1 MIFYRITYVLIIMLL
16 GPILAQAQPIE
27 GHVWVLNGNDK
38 EPVYSANVFWL
49 NTTVGTTTDAE
60 GYFSIAQHPEQNR
73 LVISYIGFSNDTIDT
88 KPGDKLDVVL
98 SKPKSLDVAT
108 VEATKSGTS
117 YSLSGTV
124 NSITLG
130 EKEFKKAAC
139 CNLSESFETNAAVDV
154 NFADGV
160 TGAKTI
166 RMLGLDGI
174 YTQLMIENIPSI
186 RGLGRTYGM
195 AHLPGTWLESVQI
208 SKGVGTVVNGYE
220 AMVGQINIELKKPD
234 EADRLHVNIYA
245 NHMGRSEV
253 NINLAN
259 EFNEKLST
267 LLMVHGSAFRTR
279 TDMNHDGFLDIPL
292 NQQVN
297 VMNRWSYFN
306 KGWEVQGAVRG
317 LYEGRIGG
325 QKLFDP
331 KVSRKEQPY
340 YGMDLTTQ
348 RYEGF
353 LKTGRVF
360 DKGINRSMGWINEV
374 AYHNMEGFFGN
385 NDYKGLNTHYYS
397 NLIFQT
403 NINNTNHQIKTG
415 ASFLLDDYREQF
427 TNIDLKRRE
436 IVPGAFAE
444 YQYSFLT
451 SLTVLAGMRVDY
463 HNLYGVFATPRL
475 HVRYS
480 PKEMTTFRVSAGR
493 GYRVASILAENTNVL
508 VSSRQIIVAEALQ
521 PEESWTFGGSFTQKW
536 LYKNRE
542 FSFNAD
548 FYRTEFTNQVVLD
561 LDEDRFSSIFYNLDG
576 RSYAN
581 SLQIEV
587 IGEVAKGLELRA
599 AYKFNDVKTT
609 YNGKLEGRLFV
620 PRHAGQF
627 NANYTTRNKRWLF
640 DITAQLN
647 GRARLPSSYSQG
659 ELSLES
665 DYSPVYV
672 VLNAQITRIW
682 KQWEVYVGGEN
693 LTGYKQHNP
702 IVAADRPFSND
713 FDAASI
719 WGPIFGQMAYVGV
732 RFTIPHKHSDGH

>member
-1 MIFYRITYVLIIMLL
+1 MIFKKTIYITIWMLL
-16 GPILAQAQPIE
+16 GTLVAQAQSIE
-27 GHVWVLNGNDK
+27 GHVWETAENGTQ
-38 EPVYSANVFWL
+38 PVFGANVFWL
-49 NTTVGTTTDAE
+49 NTTMGTTTDAN
-60 GYFSIAQHPEQNR
+60 GYFSIEAHSEQTK
-73 LVISYIGFSNDTIDT
+73 LVISYIGFSNDTVEA
-88 KPGDKLDVVL
+88 KPGSKLDVVL
-98 SKPKSLDVAT
+98 NKPKELDVAT

-124 NSITLG
+124 NSITLS

-186 RGLGRTYGM
+186 RGLGRTYGL

-234 EADRLHVNIYA
+234 ETDRLHVNLYA

-259 EFNEKLST
+259 QFNKKLST
-267 LLMVHGSAFRTR
+267 LLMAHGSAFRTR

-297 VMNRWSYFN
+297 VMNRWAYFN
-306 KGWEVQGAVRG
+306 KGWEIQGAVRG

-325 QKLFDP
+325 QKDFDP
-331 KVSRKEQPY
+331 KLSRLDQPY

-353 LKTGRVF
+353 LKTGRMF
-360 DKGINRSMGWINEV
+360 EKGINRSMGWINEV
-374 AYHNMEGFFGN
+374 AHHSMEGFFGN

-403 NINNTNHQIKTG
+403 NINNTNHQLKTG
-415 ASFLLDDYREQF
+415 ASFLLDDYREQYS
-427 TNIDLKRRE
+427 NVDLKRRE

-451 SLTVLAGMRVDY
+451 TFTMLAGMRVDY

-475 HVRYS
+475 HLRYS
-480 PKEMTTFRVSAGR
+480 PAEMTTIRVSAGR

-508 VSSRQIIVAEALQ
+508 VSSRQIVVAEELK

-542 FSFNAD
+542 FSINAD
-548 FYRTEFTNQVVLD
+548 FYRTEFINQVVLD

-581 SLQIEV
+581 SLQVEV
-587 IGEVAKGLELRA
+587 IGEVLRGLELRL

-609 YNGKLEGRLFV
+609 YNGELEGRLFV
-620 PRHAGQF
+620 PRHAGHF
-627 NANYTTRNKRWLF
+627 NIGYTTRNKRWMF
-640 DITAQLN
+640 DVTAQLN
-647 GRARLPSSYSQG
+647 GRARLPSSYSSS
-659 ELSLES
+659 ELQL
-665 DYSPVYV
+665 DNDFSPVFV
-672 VLNAQITRIW
+672 VLNAQITRVW
-682 KQWEVYVGGEN
+682 KKWEVYVGGEN
-693 LTGYKQHNP
+693 LTGYKQRNP
-702 IVAADRPFSND
+702 IIAADRPFSTD
-713 FDAASI
+713 FDASSI
-719 WGPIFGQMAYVGV
+719 WGPIFGQMAYVGL
-732 RFTIPHKHSDGH
+732 RYTLPHKRSEGQ

>member
-1 MIFYRITYVLIIMLL
+1 MIFKKITYSLIWLLL
-16 GPILAQAQPIE
+16 GCTLAQAQPIK
-27 GHVWVLNGNDK
+27 GRVWETTADGKV
-38 EPVYSANVFWL
+38 PVYSANVFWL

-60 GYFSIAQHPEQNR
+60 GFFTIAEHPEQNQ
-73 LVISYIGFSNDTIDT
+73 LVISYIGTSNDTIDT
-88 KPGDKLDVVL
+88 KPGEVLEVVL
-98 SKPKSLDVAT
+98 SKAKSLDVAT

-124 NSITLG
+124 NSITLS

-195 AHLPGTWLESVQI
+195 AHLPGTWLQSVQI
-208 SKGVGTVVNGYE
+208 SKGVGSVVNGYE

-234 EADRLHVNIYA
+234 ETDRLHVNLYA

-253 NINLAN
+253 NVNLAN
-259 EFNEKLST
+259 QFNKKLST

-297 VMNRWSYFN
+297 VMNRWAYYN

-317 LYEGRIGG
+317 LYEGRTGG
-325 QKLFDP
+325 QNNFDP
-331 KVSRKEQPY
+331 KLSRSEQPY

-353 LKTGRVF
+353 LKTGRMF
-360 DKGINRSMGWINEV
+360 EKGINSSMGWINEV
-374 AYHNMEGFFGN
+374 AHHSMEGFFGN
-385 NDYKGLNTHYYS
+385 HDYKGVNTHYYS

-403 NINNTNHQIKTG
+403 NINNTNHQLKTG
-415 ASFLLDDYREQF
+415 ASFLLDDYREQYS
-427 TNIDLKRRE
+427 NIDLQRRE

-493 GYRVASILAENTNVL
+493 GYRVASIFAENTNVL
-508 VSSRQIIVAEALQ
+508 VSSRQIIVAETLQ

-548 FYRTEFTNQVVLD
+548 FYRTEFANQVVLD

-581 SLQIEV
+581 SLQIEL
-587 IGEVAKGLELRA
+587 IGEVVKGLELRA

-620 PRHAGQF
+620 PRHAGHF
-627 NANYTTRNKRWLF
+627 NAGYTTRNKRWMF
-640 DITAQLN
+640 DVTAQLN

-659 ELSLES
+659 ELSLDSE
-665 DYSPVYV
+665 YSPVFV

-702 IVAADRPFSND
+702 IIAADRPFSTD
-713 FDAASI
+713 FDASSI

-732 RFTIPHKHSDGH
+732 RFTLPSKRNAGQ